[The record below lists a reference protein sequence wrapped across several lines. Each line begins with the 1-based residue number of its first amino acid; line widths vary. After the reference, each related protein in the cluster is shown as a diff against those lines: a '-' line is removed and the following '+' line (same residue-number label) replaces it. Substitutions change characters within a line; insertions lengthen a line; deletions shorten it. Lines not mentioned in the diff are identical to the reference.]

1 MKSIIY
7 EKHVKKKK
15 KEKLEKL
22 ANDAK
27 CFDEKIYFFI
37 QQMTCSNVRTRI
49 STKL

>member
-27 CFDEKIYFFI
+27 CFDEKI
-37 QQMTCSNVRTRI
+37 
-49 STKL
+49 